1 MKLSGIISYPITP
14 FSSDEKSI
22 DFNVLGETL
31 ELLLKNGSDAI
42 APLGSTGESAYLS
55 LGEWQQVAEYTI
67 KKVSSRVPVIVGI
80 SELTTS
86 GAVNRAQYAQSIGA
100 DCVMVI
106 PVSYWKLTEQEVYNH
121 YKEISDAI
129 TIPIMVY
136 NNPATSGIDMSP
148 ELLVRMFEEIENVT
162 MVKESSGD
170 IQRMHKLYELSGQKL
185 PFYNGSNPLA
195 LEALCAGASG
205 WCTAAPNLL
214 GEKPKELYQAV
225 ANGQLSDAQEI
236 FYKQLP
242 MLRFIVAGGIPKAIK
257 AGLVKEG
264 VAVGQPRKPLRGA
277 TTTEIDQLDTLMADF
292 SR

>member
-14 FSSDEKSI
+14 FTADEKSI
-22 DFNVLGETL
+22 DFDVLGETL

-55 LGEWQQVAEYTI
+55 LDEWQQVAEYTI
-67 KKVSSRVPVIVGI
+67 KKVKLRVPVIIGI

-136 NNPATSGIDMSP
+136 NNPATSGIDMLP

-195 LEALCAGASG
+195 LEALYAGASG

-214 GEKPKELYQAV
+214 GKKPKELYQAV

-277 TTTEIDQLDTLMADF
+277 TKTEIHQLDTLMADF